1 LQIEGWATEF
11 CARSLSDGPSDECA
25 APIGV
30 TVATIGTVHRLPI
43 ASGEESVWCTFYPV
57 REVALSK
64 KHSPMLSLFG
74 SAELQAVKTEQE
86 RPVQSQ
92 TADPGAIWEQC
103 LAIIKDNVSSQHY
116 RTWFEPIKPLRCD
129 GRELVL
135 QVPSQFFYEW
145 LEEHYYGLLQKTLY
159 QVLGTGARLKYEVV
173 VEHSAETLEQ
183 RTIRLPA
190 FRQAGSAPVQVQL
203 PFAPSAPDVADFAA
217 YLNRRYTF
225 ANFIAGD
232 SNQLAYSAAQA
243 VAEQPGKTR
252 FNPLV
257 IYGATGLGKT
267 HLVQAI
273 GNRILER
280 NRTLRVLYTTS
291 ERFTIEYI
299 NAIQNNKTSEF
310 TAFYRSVDVLIV
322 DDIQFFEG
330 KEKTQDNFF
339 HTFNALHQLGK
350 QIILTSD
357 RPPKELRDVDER
369 LISRFQWGLTADI
382 QPPDYEMRLAILQRK
397 SNDEGVEVPRDV
409 LEYIARHVTSS
420 VRELEGCLISLI
432 AKVSLDGRIPTIEL
446 AKEVLRGLLGPLDTL
461 AVTMDD
467 IKSAVAAYYKV
478 PVELLESKTRKH
490 EIVLPRQV
498 AMYLAKQL
506 TSLSLKSIG
515 LHFGGRDH
523 TTVLHSIQMV
533 ENYLATDPTIAQAVE
548 QLKRKLKM

>member
-1 LQIEGWATEF
+1 MIKAIPRE
-11 CARSLSDGPSDECA
+11 EC
-25 APIGV
+25 GV
-30 TVATIGTVHRLPI
+30 VVRFISHGELALP
-43 ASGEESVWCTFYPV
+43 
-57 REVALSK
+57 K
-64 KHSPMLSLFG
+64 KQSTMLSLFSCSEIG
-74 SAELQAVKTEQE
+74 TSNRNQASTSQLAENPRDVAQVHDAANVWE
-86 RPVQSQ
+86 R
-92 TADPGAIWEQC
+92 C
-103 LAIIKDNVSSQHY
+103 LTIIRDNVSWQHY
-116 RTWFEPIKPLRCD
+116 RTWFEPIKPLRCEK
-129 GRELVL
+129 RELVL

-145 LEEHYYGLLQKTLY
+145 LEEHYNGLLQKTLY
-159 QVLGTGARLKYEVV
+159 QVLGSDARLKYEVV
-173 VEHSAETLEQ
+173 VEQNTETLEQ

-190 FRQAGSAPVQVQL
+190 FRQAGSTPVQVQL
-203 PFAPSAPDVADFAA
+203 PFSPSAPEVADFAV

-225 ANFIAGD
+225 GNFIAGE
-232 SNQLAYSAAQA
+232 SNQLAHSAAQA

-280 NRTLRVLYTTS
+280 NRTMRVLYTTS

-299 NAIQNNKTSEF
+299 NAIQNNRINEF

-339 HTFNALHQLGK
+339 HTFNTLHQLGK

-397 SNDEGVEVPRDV
+397 SQDEGVEIPRDV
-409 LEYIARHVTSS
+409 LEYIARHVTTS

-432 AKVSLDGRIPTIEL
+432 AKVSLDSRLPTLEL
-446 AKEVLRGLLGPLDTL
+446 AKEVLRGLLGPINSL

-467 IKSAVAAYYKV
+467 IKHAVAAHFNIS
-478 PVELLESKTRKH
+478 VELLESKTRKH
-490 EIVLPRQV
+490 EVVLPRQI
-498 AMYLAKQL
+498 AMYLAKHF

-533 ENYLATDPTIAQAVE
+533 EDYLATDPTIAHAVE
-548 QLKRKLKM
+548 QLKRKLRL

>member
-1 LQIEGWATEF
+1 M
-11 CARSLSDGPSDECA
+11 P
-25 APIGV
+25 
-30 TVATIGTVHRLPI
+30 
-43 ASGEESVWCTFYPV
+43 
-57 REVALSK
+57 K
-64 KHSPMLSLFG
+64 KQPPGLTLFG
-74 SAELQAVKTEQE
+74 GAELETLKQEQQRPSLPTGNLQDAPAVWE
-86 RPVQSQ
+86 R
-92 TADPGAIWEQC
+92 C
-103 LAIIKDNVSSQHY
+103 LAIIKDNVSAQHY
-116 RTWFEPIKPLRCD
+116 HTWFEPIKPVRCQD
-129 GRELVL
+129 RELVL

-173 VEHSAETLEQ
+173 VEQSTESLEQ

-190 FRQAGSAPVQVQL
+190 FRHATTTAVQPPL
-203 PFAPSAPDVADFAA
+203 PFAPAAPPAADFAA

-225 ANFIAGD
+225 ESFIAGE
-232 SNQLAYSAAQA
+232 SNQLAYSAACA
-243 VAEQPGKTR
+243 VADQPGKTR

-273 GNRILER
+273 GNRIIER
-280 NRTLRVLYTTS
+280 NRSMRVLYTTS
-291 ERFTIEYI
+291 ERFTMEYI
-299 NAIQNNKTSEF
+299 NAIQNNKTNEF

-350 QIILTSD
+350 QIVLTSD

-397 SNDEGVEVPRDV
+397 SQDEGVEIPRDV
-409 LEYIARHVTSS
+409 LEYIARHVTTS

-432 AKVSLDGRIPTIEL
+432 AKVSLDGCTPTVEL
-446 AKEVLRGLLGPLDTL
+446 AKQVLRGLLGPIDSL

-467 IKSAVAAYYKV
+467 IKSAVAAYFGIA
-478 PVELLESKTRKH
+478 VELLEGKTRKH
-490 EIVLPRQV
+490 EVVLPRQI

-533 ENYLATDPTIAQAVE
+533 ENYVATDTAIAQAVS
-548 QLKRKLKM
+548 QLERKLRS

>member
-1 LQIEGWATEF
+1 MLRVVLFAVTDSDMISTADCCCRTE
-11 CARSLSDGPSDECA
+11 RA
-25 APIGV
+25 ACGFIV
-30 TVATIGTVHRLPI
+30 L
-43 ASGEESVWCTFYPV
+43 
-57 REVALSK
+57 REVPLPRK
-64 KHSPMLSLFG
+64 QPMLSLFG
-74 SAELQAVKTEQE
+74 VAEQE
-86 RPVQSQ
+86 DRANAVRTPSHSSA
-92 TADPGAIWEQC
+92 ADTGDAANIWQQC
-103 LAIIKDNVSSQHY
+103 LTIIRDNVSSQHY

-159 QVLGTGARLKYEVV
+159 QVLGTGARLRYEVV
-173 VEHSAETLEQ
+173 VEHNSETLEE

-190 FRQAGSAPVQVQL
+190 FRQAASPVQAAL
-203 PFAPSAPDVADFAA
+203 PFSPEAPPVSDFAA

-225 ANFIAGD
+225 ANFIAGE
-232 SNQLAYSAAQA
+232 SNQLAYSAACA
-243 VAEQPGKTR
+243 VAEHPGKTR

-280 NRTLRVLYTTS
+280 NRTVRVLYTTS

-299 NAIQNNKTSEF
+299 NAIQNNKTNEF

-382 QPPDYEMRLAILQRK
+382 QLPDYEMRLAILQRK
-397 SNDEGVEVPRDV
+397 SQDEGVEIPRDV
-409 LEYIARHVTSS
+409 LEYIARHVTTS

-432 AKVSLDGRIPTIEL
+432 AKVSLDGRQPAIEL

-467 IKSAVAAYYKV
+467 IKNAVAAYFNV
-478 PVELLESKTRKH
+478 QVELLESKTRKH

-506 TSLSLKSIG
+506 TALSLKSIG

-523 TTVLHSIQMV
+523 TTVLHSIQVV
-533 ENYLATDPTIAQAVE
+533 EAYLSTDPTVTQAVE
-548 QLKRKLKM
+548 QLRRKLKT

>member
-1 LQIEGWATEF
+1 M
-11 CARSLSDGPSDECA
+11 
-25 APIGV
+25 PIG
-30 TVATIGTVHRLPI
+30 TL
-43 ASGEESVWCTFYPV
+43 E
-57 REVALSK
+57 
-64 KHSPMLSLFG
+64 
-74 SAELQAVKTEQE
+74 SAECLWQ
-86 RPVQSQ
+86 R
-92 TADPGAIWEQC
+92 C
-103 LAIIKDNVSSQHY
+103 LAIIKDNVSVQHY
-116 RTWFEPIKPLRCD
+116 RTWFEPLKPVRCD

-159 QVLGTGARLKYEVV
+159 QVLGVGARLKYEVV
-173 VEHSAETLEQ
+173 VEQSSESLEQ

-190 FRQAGSAPVQVQL
+190 FRHATTAAVQPPL
-203 PFAPSAPDVADFAA
+203 PFAPAAPPAADFAA

-225 ANFIAGD
+225 DSFIAGE
-232 SNQLAYSAAQA
+232 SNQLACSAARA
-243 VAEQPGKTR
+243 VADQPGKTR

-273 GNRILER
+273 GNRIIER
-280 NRTLRVLYTTS
+280 NRSMRVLYTTS

-299 NAIQNNKTSEF
+299 NAIQNNKTNEF

-350 QIILTSD
+350 QIVLTSD

-382 QPPDYEMRLAILQRK
+382 QPPDYEMRLAILLRK
-397 SNDEGVEVPRDV
+397 SQDEGVELPLDV
-409 LEYIARHVTSS
+409 LEYLARHITTS

-432 AKVSLDGRIPTIEL
+432 AKVSLDGCVPSIEL
-446 AKEVLRGLLGPLDTL
+446 AKQVLRGVLGPVDSL
-461 AVTMDD
+461 AVTIED
-467 IKSAVAAYYKV
+467 IKREVAAYFNITV
-478 PVELLESKTRKH
+478 ALLESKTRKH
-490 EIVLPRQV
+490 EVVLPRQI
-498 AMYLAKQL
+498 AMFLAKQL

-515 LHFGGRDH
+515 SHFGGRDH

-533 ENYLATDPTIAQAVE
+533 ENYRATDQTIAQAVT
-548 QLKRKLKM
+548 QLERKLRS

>member
-1 LQIEGWATEF
+1 
-11 CARSLSDGPSDECA
+11 
-25 APIGV
+25 
-30 TVATIGTVHRLPI
+30 LPKKQP
-43 ASGEESVWCTFYPV
+43 AGLTLFSG
-57 REVALSK
+57 
-64 KHSPMLSLFG
+64 
-74 SAELQAVKTEQE
+74 AELETLKQQE
-86 RPVQSQ
+86 PQRSSLQPSNLQDA
-92 TADPGAIWEQC
+92 ADVWGRC
-103 LAIIKDNVSSQHY
+103 LAIIKDNVSAQHFH
-116 RTWFEPIKPLRCD
+116 TWFEPIKPVRCQD
-129 GRELVL
+129 YELVL

-159 QVLGTGARLKYEVV
+159 QVLGHGARLKYEVV
-173 VEHSAETLEQ
+173 VEQSAESLEQ

-190 FRQAGSAPVQVQL
+190 FRHASTTAVQPPL
-203 PFAPSAPDVADFAA
+203 PFAPVAPPAADFAA

-225 ANFIAGD
+225 DSFIAGE
-232 SNQLAYSAAQA
+232 SNQLAYSAACA
-243 VAEQPGKTR
+243 VADKPGKTR

-273 GNRILER
+273 GNRIIER
-280 NRTLRVLYTTS
+280 NRSMRVLYTTS
-291 ERFTIEYI
+291 ERFTMEYI
-299 NAIQNNKTSEF
+299 NAIQNNKTNEF

-350 QIILTSD
+350 QIVLTSD

-397 SNDEGVEVPRDV
+397 SHDEGVELPRDV
-409 LEYIARHVTSS
+409 LEYIARHVTTS

-432 AKVSLDGRIPTIEL
+432 AKVSLDGCAPTVEL
-446 AKEVLRGLLGPLDTL
+446 AKQVLRSLLGPIDSL

-467 IKSAVAAYYKV
+467 IKSAVAAYFGI
-478 PVELLESKTRKH
+478 PVELLEGKTRKH
-490 EIVLPRQV
+490 EVVLPRQI

-523 TTVLHSIQMV
+523 TTVLHSISMV
-533 ENYLATDPTIAQAVE
+533 ENYVATDSAIAQAVA
-548 QLKRKLKM
+548 QLERKLRS

>member
-1 LQIEGWATEF
+1 M
-11 CARSLSDGPSDECA
+11 P
-25 APIGV
+25 
-30 TVATIGTVHRLPI
+30 
-43 ASGEESVWCTFYPV
+43 
-57 REVALSK
+57 K
-64 KHSPMLSLFG
+64 KNAPMLSLF
-74 SAELQAVKTEQE
+74 SSSELESVRVEHQQPA
-86 RPVQSQ
+86 
-92 TADPGAIWEQC
+92 
-103 LAIIKDNVSSQHY
+103 LSSQETDDATAVWNRCLEIIRDNISVQHF
-116 RTWFEPIKPLRCD
+116 RTWFEPIKPIRCVN
-129 GRELVL
+129 RELVL

-173 VEHSAETLEQ
+173 VEQNSETLEQ

-190 FRQAGSAPVQVQL
+190 FRQAGSAVLQTQL
-203 PFAPSAPDVADFAA
+203 PFSPTAPEVSDFTV
-217 YLNRRYTF
+217 YMNRRYTF
-225 ANFIAGD
+225 DNFIAGE

-280 NRTLRVLYTTS
+280 NRSLRVLYTTS

-299 NAIQNNKTSEF
+299 NAIQHNKVNEF
-310 TAFYRSVDVLIV
+310 SAFYRSVDVLIV

-369 LISRFQWGLTADI
+369 LISRFQWGLIADI

-397 SNDEGVEVPRDV
+397 SQDEGVEIPREV
-409 LEYIARHVTSS
+409 LEYIARHVTTS
-420 VRELEGCLISLI
+420 VRELEGCLISFI
-432 AKVSLDGRIPTIEL
+432 AKVSLDGRLPSIEL
-446 AKEVLRGLLGPLDTL
+446 AKEVLRGLLGPVETL
-461 AVTMDD
+461 AVTIDD
-467 IKSAVAAYYKV
+467 IKNAVAAHYNISV
-478 PVELLESKTRKH
+478 SLLEGKTRKH
-490 EIVLPRQV
+490 EVVLPRQV

-523 TTVLHSIQMV
+523 TTVLHSIQMI
-533 ENYLATDPTIAQAVE
+533 EEYLTTEPSVRQAVE
-548 QLKRKLKM
+548 QLMRKLKM